1 MINYRSPS
9 RGGIPQEGGSLD
21 GLKVSSFLKRIFRV
35 PRAMER
41 HSVAPNVAA
50 TSLPLRCHPPPPP
63 CIAPPFSCVT
73 PKGFPLCVDCRL
85 RGDCELDTANLFLSG
100 YGVNEMRYVP
110 EKKTYLVPLIDGP
123 ETSRGDARPAGTNR
137 STLFF
142 FEGFLQSEVL
152 SLV

>member
-50 TSLPLRCHPPPPP
+50 TSLPSATPAYR
-63 CIAPPFSCVT
+63 APPLTCVSSVDQPT
-73 PKGFPLCVDCRL
+73 GFPLRVATDFAEIVSSIPRL
-85 RGDCELDTANLFLSG
+85 FSLSLSLSALR
-100 YGVNEMRYVP
+100 VNETCYVP
-110 EKKTYLVPLIDGP
+110 EKKLLPPSADRWARNF
-123 ETSRGDARPAGTNR
+123 SREARN
-137 STLFF
+137 
-142 FEGFLQSEVL
+142 
-152 SLV
+152 

>member
-50 TSLPLRCHPPPPP
+50 TSLPSATPAYRAPPPYLRKLRRPTNGVP
-63 CIAPPFSCVT
+63 SSR
-73 PKGFPLCVDCRL
+73 GYRL
-85 RGDCELDTANLFLSG
+85 RRDCELDTPSFLSLSLSLSALR
-100 YGVNEMRYVP
+100 VNETCYVP
-110 EKKTYLVPLIDGP
+110 EKKLLPPSADRWARNF
-123 ETSRGDARPAGTNR
+123 SREARN
-137 STLFF
+137 
-142 FEGFLQSEVL
+142 
-152 SLV
+152 

>member
-50 TSLPLRCHPPPPP
+50 TSLPSATPTYRTPLPPYLRKLRRPTNGVP
-63 CIAPPFSCVT
+63 SSR
-73 PKGFPLCVDCRL
+73 GYRL
-85 RGDCELDTANLFLSG
+85 RRDCELDTPSFLSSSLCPSPSLSALR
-100 YGVNEMRYVP
+100 VNETCYVP
-110 EKKTYLVPLIDGP
+110 EKKLLPPSADRWARNF
-123 ETSRGDARPAGTNR
+123 SREARN
-137 STLFF
+137 
-142 FEGFLQSEVL
+142 
-152 SLV
+152 